1 MPGCDVGAQF
11 AKQAA
16 MDHRWDERIRQDR
29 GGRDERERYG
39 SPRIEH
45 DESVERRDRR
55 IREEQERA
63 RSVNFSPWEI
73 GARHWDQRD
82 LYTRDSRVE
91 DAGYARGP
99 AIHPEVGSYAYE
111 REEAAPP
118 SSRRF
123 GDDGPSIYERE
134 AWPMLNYVDKRPR
147 AEQEEG
153 LWSRV
158 KHALHIGEHHGKGPK
173 NWKRSSLR
181 IREDVCEALAYH
193 GELDATDIEVDV
205 EGAEVTLKGTVPDRH
220 SKRLAERIVEGVYG
234 VDDVHNQL
242 KVRRHDDTND
252 TNVAFVMPARSFA

>member
-1 MPGCDVGAQF
+1 
-11 AKQAA
+11 

-29 GGRDERERYG
+29 DGRAERERYG
-39 SPRIEH
+39 AARIEH

-55 IREEQERA
+55 IAKEQAERA
-63 RSVNFSPWEI
+63 RTVNFSPWEI

-82 LYTRDSRVE
+82 LYTRDARIE
-91 DAGYARGP
+91 DSGYARGP
-99 AIHPEVGSYAYE
+99 AVHPEVGSYAYH
-111 REEAAPP
+111 RDEEAPP

-123 GDDGPSIYERE
+123 GDDDGPSIYERE
-134 AWPMLNYVDKRPR
+134 AWPMLNYLDTRPR
-147 AEQEEG
+147 GESEHNEG

-158 KHALHIGEHHGKGPK
+158 KHALHIGGHHGKGPK
-173 NWKRSSLR
+173 NWNRSPAR

-205 EGAEVTLKGTVPDRH
+205 DGAEVTLKGTVPDRH

-234 VDDVHNQL
+234 VDDVHNRL

>member
-1 MPGCDVGAQF
+1 
-11 AKQAA
+11 

-29 GGRDERERYG
+29 EARAERERFG
-39 SPRIEH
+39 AARIER

-55 IREEQERA
+55 LSDQR

-73 GARHWDQRD
+73 GASHWDQRD
-82 LYTRDSRVE
+82 LYTRDARTE
-91 DAGYARGP
+91 DAGYGRGP
-99 AIHPEVGSYAYE
+99 AIHPEEGSYAYH

-118 SSRRF
+118 SSRRM

-134 AWPMLNYVDKRPR
+134 AWPMLNYVDTRPQAR
-147 AEQEEG
+147 RNEHEGEG

-158 KHALHIGEHHGKGPK
+158 KHALHIGGHHGKGPK
-173 NWKRSSLR
+173 NWNRSALR

-205 EGAEVTLKGTVPDRH
+205 EGAEVTLRGTVPDRH

-234 VDDVHNQL
+234 VDDVHNRL

-252 TNVAFVMPARSFA
+252 ADVAFIMPARSFA